1 MILKITQNCSLKRQL
16 NLSNQIKNY
25 KKIVVLALNWNFM
38 RYIFCFLFF
47 ALSFSSCEK
56 QTESVN
62 YSDDKIMAVK
72 LASPGKPQ
80 SDISQK
86 IIKKASLRFE
96 TNDLESTFT
105 QIQKAII
112 TNKGTVQ
119 NDSEGK
125 DYDNI
130 YRNLTV
136 RVPSQ
141 NFDTFLKSIS
151 EGVSYFERKEISSDD
166 VTEQYIDLNSRLKT
180 KRKLEERYLQIL
192 QKATKISEILEIEK
206 QISTIREE
214 IEAKESQLKYLESRV
229 SESVITIEFYK
240 TIAEKE
246 GVKISYG
253 SKIWIAIKGGFFSLS
268 EFLISLISVWPFII
282 VFCVLAYFIRK
293 RFKRKKI

>member
-1 MILKITQNCSLKRQL
+1 
-16 NLSNQIKNY
+16 
-25 KKIVVLALNWNFM
+25 M

-47 ALSFSSCEK
+47 ALSLSSCEK
-56 QTESVN
+56 RTESVN
-62 YSDDKIMAVK
+62 YSEDKIMAVK

-80 SDISQK
+80 SDIPQK
-86 IIKKASLRFE
+86 IIKKALIRFE
-96 TNDLESTFT
+96 TNDLESTFA

-112 TNKGTVQ
+112 ANKGTVQ

-166 VTEQYIDLNSRLKT
+166 VTEEYIDLNSRLNT
-180 KRKLEERYLQIL
+180 KRKLEARYIEIL
-192 QKATKISEILEIEK
+192 QKATKVSEILEIEK

-214 IEAKESQLKYLESRV
+214 IEAKQGQLKYLENRV

-246 GVKISYG
+246 GVKASYG
-253 SKIWIAIKGGFFSLS
+253 SKIWTAIQSGFFSLS
-268 EFLISLISVWPFII
+268 GFFIWILSVWPFII